1 MRNLLKDVVVA
12 ALLLGPL
19 GVMPAGAQLTP
30 LGPETVVVSGTSL
43 GVQCPQVIGHADRSF
58 TVVWPQTPVE
68 SASSLVA
75 QRFNGTGS
83 PVGGPID
90 VDAGTL
96 VGRVPFDIAVESR
109 GALGDIV
116 TWSSV
121 SEGAS
126 NPSPRFDSRV
136 LSAGAPARVGAPSY
150 VSQLFPR
157 RTGGYLAAWPTAR
170 GESCSFALLNAAGRL
185 ASPTRRIDGTGSSGS
200 RCLESAAQ
208 ALDGSFAL
216 EWFTISIR
224 TNVLL
229 QRFGANANPLGPAA
243 EVVEDRNSGGFR
255 LASAPDGRTALTWVH
270 YGGTPDVPTQ
280 TIRLRFFTP
289 AGVPT
294 GPALDVA
301 MPPDPPANSFNPDAI
316 GMDRLGRA
324 LLVWSLEDLE
334 GPFNEAYTVQLWGP
348 GGPASPPLN
357 LGANPVLVGV
367 PFCASVAAA
376 GRTWVVAWRSMVP
389 ETGAET
395 IFVRRFSS

>member
-1 MRNLLKDVVVA
+1 MRNFFKNA
-12 ALLLGPL
+12 AIALLFLGFL
-19 GVMPAGAQLTP
+19 GVLPAGAQLTP
-30 LGPETVVVSGTSL
+30 LGPETVVVSDTSL
-43 GVQCPQVIGHADRSF
+43 GLQCPQVIGHADRSF
-58 TVVWPQTPVE
+58 TVVWLQTPIE

-75 QRFNGTGS
+75 QRFNGAGS

-96 VGRVPFDIAVESR
+96 AGRVPFDIAVENR

-121 SEGAS
+121 PEGAS
-126 NPSPRFDSRV
+126 NPSLRFDSRV

-185 ASPTRRIDGTGSSGS
+185 SSPTRRIDGTGSSGR

-216 EWFTISIR
+216 NWFTISTR

-243 EVVEDRNSGGFR
+243 EVVENRNSGGFL
-255 LASAPDGRTALTWVH
+255 LASAPDGRTALTWVN
-270 YGGTPDVPTQ
+270 YGITPSGVPTQ

-301 MPPDPPANSFNPDAI
+301 TPPSPPVNSFNSDAI

-324 LLVWSLEDLE
+324 LLVWNLLDLDDPITE
-334 GPFNEAYTVQLWGP
+334 SYNVQLWGP
-348 GGPASPPLN
+348 GGAASPPLN
-357 LGANPVLVGV
+357 LGASPLLVGV
-367 PFCASVAAA
+367 PFYASVAAA
-376 GRTWVVAWRSMVP
+376 GRTWVVAWRAMLP
-389 ETGAET
+389 TGAET
-395 IFVRRFSS
+395 IFVRRFAS

>member
-1 MRNLLKDVVVA
+1 MKNFFRNSA
-12 ALLLGPL
+12 IALLLLGSL
-19 GVMPAGAQLTP
+19 GVLPAGAQLAP

-58 TVVWPQTPVE
+58 TVVWQQTPVE

-75 QRFNGTGS
+75 QRFNGAGS

-96 VGRVPFDIAVESR
+96 VGRVPFDIAVENR

-116 TWSSV
+116 TWTSV
-121 SEGAS
+121 PEGSS
-126 NPSPRFDSRV
+126 NPSQRFDSRV
-136 LSAGAPARVGAPSY
+136 LSAAAPTRIGAPSY

-185 ASPTRRIDGTGSSGS
+185 ASPTRRIDGTGSSG
-200 RCLESAAQ
+200 RHCLESAAQ

-216 EWFTISIR
+216 DWFTISR
-224 TNVLL
+224 ATKVPL
-229 QRFGANANPLGPAA
+229 QRFGADARPLNAPVEA
-243 EVVEDRNSGGFR
+243 VEDGNAAGVL
-255 LASAPDGRTALTWVH
+255 LASAPDGRTAMTWVN
-270 YGGTPDVPTQ
+270 YGSDPSGLTG
-280 TIRLRFFTP
+280 TIRVRFFTA

-294 GPALDVA
+294 GPALNVA
-301 MPPDPPANSFNPDAI
+301 TPPDPPVNGFNPDAI

-324 LLVWSLEDLE
+324 LLVWNLLDLDD
-334 GPFNEAYTVQLWGP
+334 PFVEAYTVQLWGP
-348 GGPASPPLN
+348 GGAASPPLS
-357 LGANPVLVGV
+357 LGADPVRVGV

-395 IFVRRFSS
+395 IFVRRFIS